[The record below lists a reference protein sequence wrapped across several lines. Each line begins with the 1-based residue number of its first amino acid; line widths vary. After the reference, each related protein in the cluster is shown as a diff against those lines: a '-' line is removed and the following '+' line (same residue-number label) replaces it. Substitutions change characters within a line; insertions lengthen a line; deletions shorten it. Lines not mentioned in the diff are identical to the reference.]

1 VKSKGDPAKAGS
13 GRQAN
18 TMTST
23 KEIDTLLA
31 SQGLPAE
38 LLRLPTSSHQGEEP
52 RVASMLSGII
62 AARQPDE
69 VICPLMLRRNLI
81 IPAHQGSIMQDAWRV
96 E

>member
-1 VKSKGDPAKAGS
+1 
-13 GRQAN
+13 
-18 TMTST
+18 
-23 KEIDTLLA
+23 
-31 SQGLPAE
+31 
-38 LLRLPTSSHQGEEP
+38 
-52 RVASMLSGII
+52 MLSGMI

>member
-1 VKSKGDPAKAGS
+1 
-13 GRQAN
+13 
-18 TMTST
+18 MTAT

-31 SQGLPAE
+31 SQGLPME

-52 RVASMLSGII
+52 RVASMLSGMI

-81 IPAHQGSIMQDAWRV
+81 IPAHQGPVTQGAWRV

>member
-1 VKSKGDPAKAGS
+1 
-13 GRQAN
+13 
-18 TMTST
+18 MTAT

-31 SQGLPAE
+31 SQGLPTE

-52 RVASMLSGII
+52 RVASMLSGMI